1 MTEEKEMIL
10 RQIKALCAH
19 LRKSLSDLANNSGVV
34 YERLY
39 TFTLDN
45 DFMLSSD
52 EFALIER
59 CLAVPE
65 HWHFKDAASF
75 SEKNLE
81 MTWYTSVF
89 GKCVPAT
96 ITLFGIGAFKAS
108 KELKDHALTC
118 LHKWLSSTDVPLDPS
133 YTQLQ
138 KECVDTNEGNTVHI
152 IHPIKVGEYFE
163 IPYLWLLKDGTVM
176 GELFNTKYCLVV
188 GSINISSLCMAV

>member
-19 LRKSLSDLANNSGVV
+19 SRKSLNDLANNAGIV

-59 CLAVPE
+59 YLHVPE

-75 SEKNLE
+75 SEENLE
-81 MTWYTSVF
+81 MLWYTSIF
-89 GKCVPAT
+89 GKCVPAS
-96 ITLFGIGAFKAS
+96 INLFGIGAFKAS
-108 KELKDHALTC
+108 KELKDHALDC
-118 LHKWLSSTDVPLDPS
+118 LQKWLNSADVPLNLS
-133 YTQLQ
+133 YAQLQ
-138 KECVDTNEGNTVHI
+138 KECIDTNEGNTVRI

-188 GSINISSLCMAV
+188 GGVNISSLCKTV